1 MVDSIQGSAAG
12 RPVDRYGRRRRAAF
26 DLADRDLIMKR
37 IRIIGSQQNGPE
49 YLYEALDFVAQGK
62 VKTIVETYP
71 LAEAAKA
78 YERVAEGKTRFRAV
92 LTM

>member
-1 MVDSIQGSAAG
+1 MIDEPASKIMH
-12 RPVDRYGRRRRAAF
+12 RPKRA
-26 DLADRDLIMKR
+26 DKR

-49 YLYEALDFVAQGK
+49 YLYEYEALDFVAQGK

-71 LAEAAKA
+71 LAEAPRA
-78 YERVAEGKTRFRAV
+78 YDRVAEGKARFRAV